1 MGVGTNVAATKFPF
15 ITESLQGTLG
25 EYGLVTPI
33 STDSEGRFLSHA
45 VSAAHGRRR
54 SRRDT
59 EGFSHEPR
67 SDRLFF
73 NVTVFGKEFHLRL
86 RLNSRLVAPGAK
98 IEWQEDTNV
107 TSTEP
112 LLGDC
117 FYVGDITDV
126 QGASVAISNCDGLLI
141 GGKSLSGVKCNIL
154 GYRHCSCLCCPV
166 SNICDIEKIG
176 IK

>member
-1 MGVGTNVAATKFPF
+1 MFVCFFKQFPF

-59 EGFSHEPR
+59 EGSSHEPR

-107 TSTEP
+107 TRTEP

-126 QGASVAISNCDGLLI
+126 QGASVAISNCDGL
-141 GGKSLSGVKCNIL
+141 
-154 GYRHCSCLCCPV
+154 V
-166 SNICDIEKIG
+166 SHLLRSDNLPQVF
-176 IK
+176 